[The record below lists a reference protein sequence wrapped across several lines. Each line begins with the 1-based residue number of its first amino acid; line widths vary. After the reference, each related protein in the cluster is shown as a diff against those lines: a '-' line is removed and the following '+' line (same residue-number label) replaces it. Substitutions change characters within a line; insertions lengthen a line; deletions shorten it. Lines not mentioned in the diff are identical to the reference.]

1 MPTFTYEGL
10 NREGKEIK
18 GVKESPS
25 KTTLL
30 MELKNAGLL
39 VSDISEISAKRKLTS
54 YFPFIG
60 KKKQL
65 PDIFFQI
72 ALLLKSGIPLVESL
86 KVVADSIPG
95 EGMKKFLLDLSAS
108 VSEGIRFSAAL
119 EKYKGTIVDEVYIN
133 LIRVSENIGR
143 LADVLLDI
151 VVYEEEKRK
160 PLIRLDLLWSI
171 H

>member
-1 MPTFTYEGL
+1 
-10 NREGKEIK
+10 
-18 GVKESPS
+18 
-25 KTTLL
+25 
-30 MELKNAGLL
+30 
-39 VSDISEISAKRKLTS
+39 
-54 YFPFIG
+54 
-60 KKKQL
+60 
-65 PDIFFQI
+65 
-72 ALLLKSGIPLVESL
+72 VESL

-95 EGMKKFLLDLSAS
+95 EGMRNFFLICQLS
-108 VSEGIRFSAAL
+108 VSEGIPFFCCPL